1 LEPQG
6 YKLLYANSGEKA
18 LEIAFNNFPDLIL
31 LDIMMP
37 GIDGFETCDR
47 LKAEPVTKD
56 IPIIF
61 ITAKIETEDIVQ
73 GFQQGGVDYILKPFQ
88 QEEVSARVRTHLEL
102 SQLRKKLDEKVRERT
117 QQLNESRLEVVQ
129 RLATAGEFRDNETG
143 MHVIRMSHFSA
154 LLGKSYGMDEDECEL
169 LLNSSPMHDIG
180 KIGIPDNILLKPG
193 KLNEKEWE
201 TMKTHPTI
209 GGKILSGGT
218 SKLMQMSQTIAITHQ
233 EKWDGSGY
241 PNGLK
246 EEDIPL
252 VGRIVAIADVFDALT
267 SERPYKKAWSVERA
281 AALIEKESGKHFDPQ
296 LVMHF
301 KKTLPEIVKAKE
313 RFAEPD

>member
-1 LEPQG
+1 MNDINQDLYNLKILVVDDTPANLGILRETLEPQG

-169 LLNSSPMHDIG
+169 LSAEIKTTLNLAIEAGGSTLKDFAAVDGALGYFQHRFKVYGHGGAPCPRKNCSGVISRTKQSGRSSFYC
-180 KIGIPDNILLKPG
+180 
-193 KLNEKEWE
+193 E
-201 TMKTHPTI
+201 TC
-209 GGKILSGGT
+209 
-218 SKLMQMSQTIAITHQ
+218 Q
-233 EKWDGSGY
+233 
-241 PNGLK
+241 
-246 EEDIPL
+246 
-252 VGRIVAIADVFDALT
+252 R
-267 SERPYKKAWSVERA
+267 
-281 AALIEKESGKHFDPQ
+281 
-296 LVMHF
+296 
-301 KKTLPEIVKAKE
+301 
-313 RFAEPD
+313 